1 MKLKEICDF
10 LNSEVPLAFQE
21 DYDNSGLQV
30 GMPDMEIKSAIVT
43 LDVTENVIEEAV
55 RENCNLIVSHHP
67 VIFNGIRKITGSTYT
82 ERIIL
87 SAISNNIAIY
97 SAHTNLDAFSG
108 GVSARMAYKLGLRN
122 TTVLSPLRNRLMKL
136 VTFVPQAQ
144 FADVRQAL
152 FDAGAGVIG
161 NYDQC
166 SFTVEGTGSFRAG
179 SETNPFVGRKHS
191 LHLEPEIR
199 LETVFWSHLRTDVIK
214 ALLSSHPYEE
224 VAYDIYSLENNNVN
238 AGSGCVGDLD
248 EPLPVK
254 KFIDLLAETFDS
266 RGIRYAGYDRE
277 ITRVALCGGSGSHL
291 LGEAIASGADA
302 FVTGDVKYH
311 TFQAADRKILIVDC
325 GHYETEKFSTEIL
338 TELIIKKIPKF
349 AVRFSK
355 INTNPIN
362 YL

>member
-21 DYDNSGLQV
+21 GYDNSGLQV
-30 GMPDMEIKSAIVT
+30 GLPDMEIKSALIT
-43 LDVTENVIEEAV
+43 LDVTEQVMEEAV
-55 RENCNLIVSHHP
+55 SEGCNLIVSHHP
-67 VIFNGIRKITGSTYT
+67 VIFNGIKKITGSTYT

-87 SAISNNIAIY
+87 SAISRNIAIY

-108 GVSARMAYKLGLRN
+108 GVSSRMAHKLGLQN
-122 TTVLSPLRNRLMKL
+122 ISVLPPLKNRLMKL
-136 VTFVPQAQ
+136 VTFVPHAQ

-152 FDAGAGVIG
+152 FDAGAGVTG
-161 NYDQC
+161 KYDQC

-179 SETNPFVGRKHS
+179 NDTDPFVGKKHS

-199 LETVFWSHLRTDVIK
+199 LETVFWSHLRNDVIK
-214 ALLSSHPYEE
+214 ALLSAHPYEE
-224 VAYDIYSLENNNVN
+224 VAYDIYSLENNNIN
-238 AGSGCVGDLD
+238 AGSGCVGEL
-248 EPLPVK
+248 EKPLPVK
-254 KFIDLLAETFDS
+254 KFIELLAYTFDS
-266 RGIRYAGYDRE
+266 RGIRYSDFDRK
-277 ITRVALCGGSGSHL
+277 IMRVALCGGSGSHL
-291 LGEAIASGADA
+291 LGEAMASGADS

-311 TFQAADRKILIVDC
+311 TFQAADRKILLVDC
-325 GHYETEKFSTEIL
+325 GHYETEKFSMEIL
-338 TELIIKKIPKF
+338 AELIIKKIPKF